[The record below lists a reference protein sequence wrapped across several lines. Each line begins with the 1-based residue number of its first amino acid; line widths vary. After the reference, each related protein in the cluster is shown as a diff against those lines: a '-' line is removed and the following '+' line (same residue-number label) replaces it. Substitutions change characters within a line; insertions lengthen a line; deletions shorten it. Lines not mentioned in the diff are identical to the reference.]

1 MRTVGAFEAKTHLS
15 QLLDQVES
23 GETVVITRHGEPVAE
38 LVPARHRR
46 DQAAIRAL
54 LAGIRRSREG
64 KDRGAGAG
72 TTIKELKTAGR
83 KY

>member
-15 QLLDQVES
+15 QLLDQVEA

-38 LVPARHRR
+38 LVPARPRR

-54 LAGIRRSREG
+54 IAAVRGSRAGE
-64 KDRGAGAG
+64 DRGAKLG
-72 TTIKELKTAGR
+72 TTAKELKNAGR